1 MKGFENEKVF
11 NKLAEKVKS
20 QKTIDNELY
29 AKYQVK
35 RGLRDLNGEGVVAG
49 LTAISDVVA
58 KKTVDGVKIPC
69 EGELYYRGMNVKD
82 IVFSSGLDRFRFEEV
97 AYLLLFDELPTAREF
112 EDFKAL
118 LAELRKLPKNF
129 VRDVILKAPSKDI
142 MNSLARSV

>member
-112 EDFKAL
+112 EDFKA
-118 LAELRKLPKNF
+118 KPFTK
-129 VRDVILKAPSKDI
+129 VIKICI
-142 MNSLARSV
+142 MPEGSTVWASHIHMARRLTYTV